1 MRADWAPYAPPCV
14 TPAKAG
20 VRNDEIGL
28 ILPSQQALDVRRYY
42 FRRWPFDP
50 LEEQIG
56 AV

>member
-1 MRADWAPYAPPCV
+1 MALRTLDS
-14 TPAKAG
+14 G
-20 VRNDEIGL
+20 LRRNDEIGL

-56 AV
+56 AI